1 MYFQAIVAALVYLTS
16 ICNGLTSG
24 YSAILLPQLRAN
36 NSSDF
41 EADEEVESW
50 IGKGR
55 DLFYLHFQITLLG
68 IAKLQLEQTLIACM
82 RRSMDFVRNIFI
94 QNEIK
99 K

>member
-1 MYFQAIVAALVYLTS
+1 MCFQAIVAALVYLTA

-36 NSSDF
+36 SSGF

-50 IGKGR
+50 IGNSR
-55 DLFYLHFQITLLG
+55 DLFYLHFQVTLLSIG
-68 IAKLQLEQTLIACM
+68 KLQLEQILIACM
-82 RRSMDFVRNIFI
+82 RRSMDFVHNTFI
-94 QNEIK
+94 HNEIK